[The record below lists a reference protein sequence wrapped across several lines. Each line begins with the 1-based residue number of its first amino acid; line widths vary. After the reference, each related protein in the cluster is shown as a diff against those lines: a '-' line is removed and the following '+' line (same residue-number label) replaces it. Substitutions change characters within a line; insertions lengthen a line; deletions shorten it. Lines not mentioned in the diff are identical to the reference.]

1 MESCEIL
8 WQRIPERFRYQTSL
22 TDFWEAYNF
31 IYQQTGQQQKVGK
44 DSRQTNHMER
54 WNNTIRQWLG
64 RLTRKTLS
72 FSKSDFYNEL
82 VIHLF
87 IVRYNISKSVVT

>member
-1 MESCEIL
+1 ML
-8 WQRIPERFRYQTSL
+8 WQRIPQRFRYQISFS
-22 TDFWEAYNF
+22 DFWEAYNF
-31 IYQQTGQQQKVGK
+31 IYQQTGQHQKVGK
-44 DSRQTNHMER
+44 ESGQTNHIER
-54 WNNTIRQWLG
+54 WNNTIRQWMG

-87 IVRYNISKSVVT
+87 IVRYNISKSVPT